1 MSHIKSKNTVPEK
14 AVRKALT
21 KLGWQYRLHSKKLQG
36 KPDIVIPKIN
46 TAIFVNGCFWHQ
58 HKGCKRRAMPKTNMR
73 YWKPKL
79 KRNIE
84 KQTTDV
90 KKLKKDGWR
99 VLTIWECETKNEKT
113 LSQKLKNVL

>member
-1 MSHIKSKNTVPEK
+1 
-14 AVRKALT
+14 
-21 KLGWQYRLHSKKLQG
+21 
-36 KPDIVIPKIN
+36 
-46 TAIFVNGCFWHQ
+46 
-58 HKGCKRRAMPKTNMR
+58 MPKTNMR